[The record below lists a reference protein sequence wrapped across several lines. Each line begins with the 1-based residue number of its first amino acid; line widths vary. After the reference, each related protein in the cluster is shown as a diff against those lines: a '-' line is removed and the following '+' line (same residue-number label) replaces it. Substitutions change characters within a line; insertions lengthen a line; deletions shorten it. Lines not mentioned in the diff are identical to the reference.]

1 MKPNRFL
8 TLLIGLVLGAAYAFL
23 SMFIVTSQHS
33 NISISYIFVLPLVLG
48 AFPVLF
54 STKQQLRSYLAILLL
69 PWICVLS
76 AFYLAMLQGFEG
88 LICLVIIVGPFLIL
102 GSLGAFIFRLIRLKN
117 ENNKT
122 PLYCVFLLPFLLLAI
137 ETHFKATDQF
147 NTVSST
153 IAVNADQ
160 AKIWENIKNVKNIQP
175 SEIGRHF
182 IHMMGI
188 PKPLDG
194 RLNKDGVGG
203 VRSITWEKGI
213 KFREIIDQ
221 WNEGSGFSSAIKVD
235 PKSIP
240 PTTLDEHVMIG
251 GKYFDVIK
259 GGYRIVP
266 LNAKQNIIELTCTYR
281 ITSNLNFYGKWWAD
295 FILNDF
301 NNMILEVIKNRCEA
315 N

>member
-1 MKPNRFL
+1 
-8 TLLIGLVLGAAYAFL
+8 
-23 SMFIVTSQHS
+23 
-33 NISISYIFVLPLVLG
+33 
-48 AFPVLF
+48 
-54 STKQQLRSYLAILLL
+54 
-69 PWICVLS
+69 
-76 AFYLAMLQGFEG
+76 
-88 LICLVIIVGPFLIL
+88 
-102 GSLGAFIFRLIRLKN
+102 
-117 ENNKT
+117 
-122 PLYCVFLLPFLLLAI
+122 
-137 ETHFKATDQF
+137 
-147 NTVSST
+147 
-153 IAVNADQ
+153 
-160 AKIWENIKNVKNIQP
+160 
-175 SEIGRHF
+175 
-182 IHMMGI
+182 MMGI

-221 WNEGSGFSSAIKVD
+221 WNEGSGFSYAIKVD